1 MLLLFFRATQ
11 VPQEVEEPVHLTH
24 TRGGGEERRMLR
36 LKIINQL
43 DSLFP
48 FASQG
53 TPFEVPVAPKDEN

>member
-11 VPQEVEEPVHLTH
+11 VLQEAEPVHLTH
-24 TRGGGEERRMLR
+24 TRGGEEERRMLR

-53 TPFEVPVAPKDEN
+53 TPFEVPVAQKDEN